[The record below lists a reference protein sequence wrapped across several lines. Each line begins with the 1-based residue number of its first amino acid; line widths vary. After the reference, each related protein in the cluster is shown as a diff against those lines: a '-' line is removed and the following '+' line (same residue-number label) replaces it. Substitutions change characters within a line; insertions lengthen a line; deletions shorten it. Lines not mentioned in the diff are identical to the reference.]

1 MAGGRP
7 PKKPN
12 KKGIN
17 KDITLYL
24 TQINQLEACM
34 SSSLKGFK
42 TNRSELIRAAI
53 SLLEHFDA
61 DYLKECIIGQRE
73 TNSSL

>member
-7 PKKPN
+7 PKKPSQ
-12 KKGIN
+12 KGIN
-17 KDITLYL
+17 KDITLYS
-24 TQINQLEACM
+24 TQLNQLKICM
-34 SSSLKGFK
+34 SSPLKDFK

-53 SLLEHFDA
+53 SLLEHFDG
-61 DYLKECIIGQRE
+61 DYLKECIIDQRE